1 MKKATQTPQLAMK
14 VQQKLTRYGVV
25 PVASLAGAAPG
36 PVPRTD
42 PPSATGQREEQT
54 ARQSLTYKTHADGK
68 PIDSQNQTP
77 ISAGTKERKRKPDT
91 LNILQFNAS
100 GIRTKK
106 TELAYNLDKHKIHI
120 AMIQESEIGKNTEI
134 HISNYTTTRCS
145 CLKCQGTITFI
156 RNDIPGHTENLD
168 YSPTCIQKSTIWHS
182 EEKYSVY
189 NIYNPPAK
197 EIQLPSSVTESGVLK
212 KTILAGDFNGHSPQ
226 WGYPD
231 LNNTGKVV
239 EEVCCSTNLCLV
251 QDSSTQP
258 TLMHRVHK
266 TLHRP
271 DLTLV
276 SSDLLNNY
284 EYEVIDGIGDSD
296 HRPMITKISSKR
308 KAVFKPKTRWNFKR
322 ASWDIYKETSNE
334 LLSKIDMTSGDT
346 EKMYDSYTFSYS

>member
-1 MKKATQTPQLAMK
+1 M
-14 VQQKLTRYGVV
+14 
-25 PVASLAGAAPG
+25 
-36 PVPRTD
+36 
-42 PPSATGQREEQT
+42 E
-54 ARQSLTYKTHADGK
+54 
-68 PIDSQNQTP
+68 
-77 ISAGTKERKRKPDT
+77 
-91 LNILQFNAS
+91 
-100 GIRTKK
+100 
-106 TELAYNLDKHKIHI
+106 
-120 AMIQESEIGKNTEI
+120 KNTEI
-134 HISNYTTTRCS
+134 RISNYTTTRCS
-145 CLKCQGTITFI
+145 FLKCQRTITFI

-168 YSPTCIQKSTIWHS
+168 HSPTCIQKSTIWHS
-182 EEKYSVY
+182 EEKYFIY
-189 NIYNPPAK
+189 NIYNPPSK
-197 EIQLPSSVTESGVLK
+197 EIQLPSSITESGVLK

-251 QDSSTQP
+251 EDSSTQP

-296 HRPMITKISSKR
+296 HLPMITKNSSKR

-322 ASWDIYKETSNE
+322 INLNKLERKEQSIMFRLRTQHAPLHHHLNRLNPMYGPLCHLCDHAYETVEHFLFECPNLRDLRKE
-334 LLSKIDMTSGDT
+334 LLPPIPDINNTLFGDVSQLEQTSKYYNMAHRRRAKAQTQAGWQ
-346 EKMYDSYTFSYS
+346 